1 MEEEETVSQHDGA
14 SMLYDYF
21 KHLTSL
27 CLFSLAGVAALSEK
41 VHGRSTMLVLM
52 ALLVI
57 GATAFGSFLAT
68 GLIVA
73 SKTGG
78 KPLDRSIHFYRT
90 GAPALLSFGI
100 GVFLYVFVTSMK
112 S

>member
-1 MEEEETVSQHDGA
+1 MEEEEAAPHHDGD
-14 SMLYDYF
+14 SLLYDYF
-21 KHLTSL
+21 KHITSL
-27 CLFSLAGVAALSEK
+27 CLLSLAGVAALSEK
-41 VHGRSTMLVLM
+41 VHGRSTVLVIL

-57 GATAFGSFLAT
+57 GATGFGSFLAT

-78 KPLDRSIHFYRT
+78 KPLDRTIHFYRT
-90 GAPALLSFGI
+90 GAPVLLSFGI
-100 GVFLYVFVTSMK
+100 GVFLYVFLQSMP